1 MWVIL
6 FQEMVKKYTF
16 LMLEED
22 SMRFKERGN
31 GDFDG
36 LYPPGIYRILA
47 GSRRYTLKASL
58 CFAVFWLFLLAF
70 FPRICTAE
78 GVTLAWDENAEP
90 NVAGYRV
97 YYRIGSSGSRVLSR
111 YNGTDI
117 ENGNSPIDLPVYE
130 DNNLDPRFVEMDLNG
145 LDENQDYYFVVTAYS
160 TEGLESA
167 ASNEASLVRAVTT
180 NDSPVQDDSP
190 VQNDSLVQNENP
202 VHSGSLAPST
212 SVESTGLGGGGGGC
226 FISSVCR

>member
-1 MWVIL
+1 L
-6 FQEMVKKYTF
+6 
-16 LMLEED
+16 
-22 SMRFKERGN
+22 RFKERAS

-36 LYPPGIYRILA
+36 MEPSGIYRILA
-47 GSRRYTLKASL
+47 GSRRHRLKASL

-70 FPRICTAE
+70 FPHICTAE
-78 GVTLAWDENAEP
+78 SVTLAWDENAEP

-97 YYRIGSSGSRVLSR
+97 YYRIGSSGSGVLSR

-117 ENGNSPIDLPVYE
+117 ENGNSPIDLPVYD

-167 ASNEASLVRAVTT
+167 PSNEASLVRAVAT
-180 NDSPVQDDSP
+180 NDSPVQDESP
-190 VQNDSLVQNENP
+190 VQNDSPVQNENP
-202 VHSGSLAPST
+202 VQSESPATSA

-226 FISSVCR
+226 FISSVWR